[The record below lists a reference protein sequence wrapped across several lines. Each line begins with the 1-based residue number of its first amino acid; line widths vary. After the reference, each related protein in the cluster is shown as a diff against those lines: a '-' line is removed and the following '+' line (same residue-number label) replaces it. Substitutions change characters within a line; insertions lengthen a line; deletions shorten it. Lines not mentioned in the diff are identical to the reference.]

1 MNLIE
6 QAFEKAIRLQNK
18 SEKVRE
24 KNIEERKTK
33 GWLERRRKRVVEFS
47 KTHSGKFGITMDN
60 GITILYENGKEVS
73 A

>member
-33 GWLERRRKRVVEFS
+33 GWSERRIKRVIEFT
-47 KTHSGKFGITMDN
+47 KKHKGQVGITMDN
-60 GITILYENGKEVS
+60 GETILYENGKRI
-73 A
+73 